1 MGKNQNKT
9 KLKKQYSK
17 IKQNQYKS
25 RKKEKKRKFLSFL
38 LA

>member
-17 IKQNQYKS
+17 IKYDQYKS
-25 RKKEKKRKFLSFL
+25 RKKENKRKILSFL